1 MSEVADALIEHCREA
16 GQRITAQRRIIA
28 DVVTKAAD
36 YPDVSE
42 IYRRAIAIDPG
53 ISLSTVYRTLK
64 IFAATGLVERHSF
77 SDGRIQFE
85 SASRE
90 HHDHL
95 IDVDSGAV
103 IAFRSDEIERLQ
115 TLIANE
121 LGYELTGH
129 RFVLYG
135 RRLAKRRQR
144 RSREL
149 SSVARTVARDMD

>member
-1 MSEVADALIEHCREA
+1 MSSVADALIEHCREA

-28 DVVTKAAD
+28 DVVTQAAD

-42 IYRRAIAIDPG
+42 IFRRVIAIDPG

-64 IFAATGLVERHSF
+64 VFAATGLVERHNF
-77 SDGRIQFE
+77 AGGRVQFE
-85 SASRE
+85 PASKG

-95 IDVDSGAV
+95 IDIDSGAV
-103 IAFRSDEIERLQ
+103 IEFRSDEIERLQ

-121 LGYELTGH
+121 LGYELTSH

-135 RRLAKRRQR
+135 RRLTKRRQR
-144 RSREL
+144 RSNKL
-149 SSVARTVARDMD
+149 SRIAKS